1 LWHVTILQMI
11 LRMRLFWPAAAVVV
25 FLVLMLL
32 TITAWAPLDAVD
44 AAISDRFRQFGGTRP
59 GLIAVVRVVTD
70 VATTIPYVTVGC
82 LTALILWVRRHRR
95 DAVFVA
101 AVTVTVPALWAL
113 MHLLLVHVRPVDGFV
128 VVASNGFPSGHTC
141 NATAA
146 ALVAV
151 VLAWPRTGGRR
162 RAVLVV
168 SATLFAL
175 VIGVSRVMLLA
186 HWPSDV
192 LGGWLLA
199 LAVVPVL
206 ARLTHGRLPN

>member
-1 LWHVTILQMI
+1 
-11 LRMRLFWPAAAVVV
+11 MRPVWPTVAAVA
-25 FLVLMLL
+25 FLLLAVL

-44 AAISDRFRQFGGTRP
+44 AAISDWFRQFGGSRP

-70 VATTIPYVTVGC
+70 VATTIPYLTVGS
-82 LTALILWVRRHRR
+82 LTALILWVRRQRR
-95 DAVFVA
+95 EAVLVA

-113 MHLLLVHVRPVDGFV
+113 MHLLLVHARPVGGFV

-151 VLAWPRTGGRR
+151 ILGWPRTGGRR

-175 VIGVSRVMLLA
+175 VIGVSRVVLLA

-199 LAVVPVL
+199 LAVVPAL
-206 ARLTHGRLPN
+206 ARLVDGVGYRFENDSFVR